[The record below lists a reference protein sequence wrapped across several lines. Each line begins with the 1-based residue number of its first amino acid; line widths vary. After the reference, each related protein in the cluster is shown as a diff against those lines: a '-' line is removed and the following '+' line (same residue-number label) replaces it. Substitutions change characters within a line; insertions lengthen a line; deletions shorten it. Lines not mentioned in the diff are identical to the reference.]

1 MPYSREVY
9 SAAESKLADR
19 KRKAEQENEHLKN
32 VLYEKLPRLKKI
44 EDELAQTGIKAAQEI
59 LSFPSNI
66 ENKIQQL
73 KDKNLSLQAER
84 AELLTENSLDIH
96 MLDVMYQCDKC
107 KDTGNKDGKL
117 CECFKALLKEEAC
130 RLANVGSLLPLST
143 FESFSLK
150 YYREDRVEEY
160 GITAHEQMKRIFT
173 YCKKYASNLSDG
185 KENILML
192 GQTGLGKTHLALAIA
207 NSAAAQG
214 LAVIYDTAQNIF
226 SKMEDENFGRSE
238 KRYTPL
244 VLDCDLLILDDIG
257 AEFVTNYT
265 ISALY
270 NIINTRILSHKPI
283 IISTNLA
290 KSELTTKYNERIVSR
305 LIGEFTM
312 LRFFGEDIRQ
322 LKLRIQS

>member
-9 SAAESKLADR
+9 NAAEAKLNER
-19 KRKAEQENEHLKN
+19 KRKADQENEYLKN
-32 VLYEKLPRLKKI
+32 VLYEKLPRLKQI

-59 LSFPSNI
+59 LSFPSDI
-66 ENKIQQL
+66 ENKIKLL
-73 KDKNLSLQAER
+73 KNKNLSLQAER
-84 AELLTENSLDIH
+84 AELLTENNLDLHIIEVKYH
-96 MLDVMYQCDKC
+96 CSKC
-107 KDTGNKDGKL
+107 NDTGNKSGKL
-117 CECFKALLKEEAC
+117 CDCFKALLKEEAC
-130 RLANVGSLLPLST
+130 RLANMDSPLPLST
-143 FESFSLK
+143 FNSFNLK
-150 YYREDRVEEY
+150 FYREDKLEEY
-160 GITAHEQMKRIFT
+160 GITLREQMKRIYT
-173 YCKKYASNLSDG
+173 YCRKYAADFENN
-185 KENILML
+185 KENLLML

-207 NSAAAQG
+207 NTVAEQG
-214 LAVIYDTAQNIF
+214 FAVIYDTAQNIF

-290 KSELTTKYNERIVSR
+290 KNELTAKYNERIVSR

-322 LKLRIQS
+322 LKLRM

>member
-9 SAAESKLADR
+9 SEAELKLLER
-19 KRKAEQENEHLKN
+19 KRKAEQENEHLKR
-32 VLYEKLPRLKKI
+32 VLYEKLPRLKQI
-44 EDELAQTGIKAAQEI
+44 EDLLAQTGIQAAQEI

-66 ENKIQQL
+66 EQKIKSL
-73 KDKNLSLQAER
+73 RDKNLSLQAER
-84 AELLTENSLDIH
+84 AELLTENNLDLHI
-96 MLDVMYQCDKC
+96 LEVRYNCEKC
-107 KDTGNKDGKL
+107 EDTGNKLGKL
-117 CECFKALLKEEAC
+117 CDCFKALLKEEAC
-130 RLANVGSLLPLST
+130 RQANMGSPLPLST
-143 FESFSLK
+143 FTSFNLK
-150 YYREDRVEEY
+150 YYREEELAEY
-160 GITAHEQMKRIFT
+160 GITMREQMKRIYT
-173 YCKKYASNLSDG
+173 YCRKYATNLENK
-185 KENILML
+185 KENLLLL

-207 NSAAAQG
+207 NSAAEQG

-238 KRYTPL
+238 KKYTPL

-290 KSELTTKYNERIVSR
+290 KNELTSKYNERIVSR

-322 LKLRIQS
+322 QKLKI